1 VVSLRF
7 CTFKVLKVK
16 VMNIV
21 LTSVQ
26 REEIKQLHRFC
37 KQRRFADRL
46 KALLL
51 LDKGFSCVEVG
62 HILLL
67 DDDTVRSYATQYLNR
82 GAQSLIS
89 DNNKGTLPYLK
100 EEQLELLDQH
110 LSDNVY
116 SDAKGIIAWISSNF
130 EVCYSTS
137 GVNALLKRMGFVYK
151 KPVLTPC
158 KADPQKQEEF
168 IKEYHE
174 LKRDLSEQDQIYF
187 VDGVHPQHNTIANYG
202 WIKKGQTKHLKT
214 NNGRQRININ
224 GAINLA
230 TKQVIFV
237 EDERINAQTMI
248 CLLQKILKNQKE
260 GKIHI
265 ILDNA
270 RYYHAILVKEFLK
283 KNLRIVFHFLP
294 PYSPNL
300 NIIERLWKI
309 LKRNVVYNKFYL
321 KFDEFKNA
329 VRNFFLEKEW
339 MDIKYQNL
347 LSDKFQVIKP
357 DFSGSYL

>member
-1 VVSLRF
+1 
-7 CTFKVLKVK
+7 
-16 VMNIV
+16 MNIV
-21 LTSVQ
+21 LTSQQ

-67 DDDTVRSYATQYLNR
+67 DDDTVRGYANQYINS
-82 GAQSLIS
+82 GARSLIS

-100 EEQLELLDQH
+100 QEELELLDYH
-110 LSDNVY
+110 LSNNVY
-116 SDAKGIIAWISSNF
+116 SDTKGIIAWVVTQF
-130 EVCYSTS
+130 GVCYSVS
-137 GVNALLKRMGFVYK
+137 GINALLKRMGYVYK

-158 KADPQKQEEF
+158 KADIKKQEEF
-168 IKEYHE
+168 VEQYQE
-174 LKRDLSEQDQIYF
+174 LKRSLPKQDQIYF

-202 WIKKGQTKHLKT
+202 WIKKGKTKHLKT

-230 TKQVIFV
+230 TKQVLHI

-248 CLLQKILKNQKE
+248 ALLQLILKNQKE

-270 RYYHAILVKEFLK
+270 RYYHAKLVKEFLE
-283 KNLRIVFHFLP
+283 NNPRIVFHFLP

-309 LKRNVVYNKFYL
+309 LKQKVVYNKFYL
-321 KFDEFKNA
+321 KFEDFKKE
-329 VRNFFLEKEW
+329 VDKFFEDKEW
-339 MDIKYQNL
+339 IKEKYQNL
-347 LSDKFQVIKP
+347 LSDKFQIINP